1 MLSRCQTRRD
11 MRRRAVQRCTCT
23 ASPGSQTHS
32 ATSLNTK
39 MFYKLTCTHQTLKV
53 MPAMA
58 AGVTDKLW
66 DVLDFER
73 GGLPQ
78 RKPDCWDDQNA
89 EHSDRQSKPAGLL
102 PTFDLMGA
110 SSRSA
115 IEPSS
120 KTREPLSVKA
130 TQRHVHEPNLSNG
143 R

>member
-1 MLSRCQTRRD
+1 MPMPCETRRD
-11 MRRRAVQRCTCT
+11 MRGRDVQGCTFD
-23 ASPGSQTHS
+23 ASSGSQTHS
-32 ATSLNTK
+32 AKSLNTK
-39 MFYKLTCTHQTLKV
+39 TLYKFTRTHQTLKV

-66 DVLDFER
+66 DMSDFES

-78 RKPDCWDDQNA
+78 RKPDGWDDQNA
-89 EHSDRQSKPAGLL
+89 KHSRRQSKPAGLL
-102 PTFDLMGA
+102 PKTDLMGA